1 MSERVCVIVNPAAGR
16 GRGARELPGVTAAFA
31 TVGITDI
38 RTTQK
43 REDEQAIARRAI
55 DEGATTLV
63 AVGGDGTW
71 GNVANAILASG
82 AGNGVR
88 LALVAAGTGNDF
100 AKTAGC
106 PATDV
111 EATAR
116 LVAESAET
124 RVDVGRIED
133 HFFLNITGFGFD
145 VAVLEDILKIK
156 WVKGEALYLYS
167 ALRQLTSYPGV
178 EIDVASA
185 AKQRGSSRHLMLVIA
200 NAKNFGGKFRIAP
213 EASLTDGC
221 LDAVAILDA
230 STWRRVN
237 LFGAVARGTH
247 HTLSEVIIEQAPSF
261 TVQFSG
267 PPAYETD
274 GEYRQAKTAELEIAC
289 VPGALRLVAP
299 APPQAPSQAPQE

>member
-1 MSERVCVIVNPAAGR
+1 MRQPA
-16 GRGARELPGVTAAFA
+16 GARRQELPGVTAAFA

-116 LVAESAET
+116 LVAEGAET

-145 VAVLEDILKIK
+145 VAVLEDILYGS
-156 WVKGEALYLYS
+156 V
-167 ALRQLTSYPGV
+167 LR
-178 EIDVASA
+178 A
-185 AKQRGSSRHLMLVIA
+185 A
-200 NAKNFGGKFRIAP
+200 
-213 EASLTDGC
+213 C
-221 LDAVAILDA
+221 L
-230 STWRRVN
+230 
-237 LFGAVARGTH
+237 
-247 HTLSEVIIEQAPSF
+247 
-261 TVQFSG
+261 
-267 PPAYETD
+267 
-274 GEYRQAKTAELEIAC
+274 
-289 VPGALRLVAP
+289 
-299 APPQAPSQAPQE
+299 

>member
-1 MSERVCVIVNPAAGR
+1 MAPDRVSVIVNPAAGR
-16 GRGARELPGVTAAFA
+16 GRGARSLAAVTAAFNA
-31 TVGITDI
+31 IGVTDI
-38 RTTQK
+38 QTTK
-43 REDEQAIARRAI
+43 AREDEGAIARRAM
-55 DEGATTLV
+55 DAGATTLV

-82 AGNGVR
+82 ANREVR

-100 AKTAGC
+100 AKTAGS

-116 LVAESAET
+116 LVAEGVDT

-145 VAVLEDILKIK
+145 AAVLEDILKIK

-178 EIDVASA
+178 DITVTSKSKPRDRV
-185 AKQRGSSRHLMLVIA
+185 RHLMMVIA
-200 NAKNFGGKFRIAP
+200 NARNFGGKFLIAP
-213 EASLTDGC
+213 DASLTDGL
-221 LDAVAILDA
+221 LDSVSILDA
-230 STWRRVN
+230 STWRRIK
-237 LFGAVARGTH
+237 LFGAVAKGSH
-247 HTLSEVIIEQAPSF
+247 QALDEVVMEQSPSF
-261 TVQFSG
+261 TVTFDA

-274 GEYRQAKTAELEIAC
+274 GEYRRAKTAELDITC
-289 VPGALRLVAP
+289 LPGALRIVAP
-299 APPQAPSQAPQE
+299 SP

>member
-1 MSERVCVIVNPAAGR
+1 MSDRVSVIVNPASGR
-16 GRGARELPGVTAAFA
+16 GRGAKVLPAITAAFQA
-31 TVGITDI
+31 VGVTDI
-38 RTTQK
+38 QTTAR
-43 REDEQAIARRAI
+43 REDEGAIARRAM
-55 DEGATTLV
+55 DAGATTLV

-71 GNVANAILASG
+71 GNVANAILAAG
-82 AGNGVR
+82 AGTQVR
-88 LALVAAGTGNDF
+88 LALIAAGTGNDF

-106 PATDV
+106 PATDI

-116 LVAESAET
+116 LVSQGVDT
-124 RVDVGRIED
+124 IVDVGRIEE
-133 HFFLNITGFGFD
+133 HYFLNITGFGFD

-178 EIDVASA
+178 DIGVASSA
-185 AKQRGSSRHLMLVIA
+185 TQRGRAKHLMLIIA

-230 STWRRVN
+230 STWRRMN
-237 LFGAVARGTH
+237 LFGAVAKGTH
-247 HTLSEVIIEQAPSF
+247 HTLSEVIIEQSPSF
-261 TVQFSG
+261 TVQFSA

-289 VPGALRLVAP
+289 VPGALRIVAP
-299 APPQAPSQAPQE
+299 APVSGTLSR

>member
-1 MSERVCVIVNPAAGR
+1 MPERVSVIVNPAAGR
-16 GRGARELPGVTAAFA
+16 GRGARTLTAVTTAFNAVGVT
-31 TVGITDI
+31 DI
-38 RTTQK
+38 QTTK
-43 REDEQAIARRAI
+43 AREDEGDIARRAM
-55 DEGATTLV
+55 DAGATTLV

-71 GNVANAILASG
+71 GNVANAILTSG
-82 AGNGVR
+82 ANAEVR

-100 AKTAGC
+100 AKTAGA

-116 LVAESAET
+116 LVAEGVET

-133 HFFLNITGFGFD
+133 HFFLNISGFGFD

-167 ALRQLTSYPGV
+167 ALRQLTSYKGLEMEVTTP
-178 EIDVASA
+178 A
-185 AKQRGSSRHLMLVIA
+185 RRRSRVKHLMLVIA
-200 NAKNFGGKFRIAP
+200 NARNFGGKFLIAP
-213 EASLTDGC
+213 NASLTDGR

-230 STWRRVN
+230 STWRRVK
-237 LFGAVARGTH
+237 LFAAVAKGAHRN
-247 HTLSEVIIEQAPSF
+247 LNKVVIEQSPTF
-261 TVQFSG
+261 TVKFDS

-274 GEYRQAKTAELEIAC
+274 GEYRQAKTAELEVSC

-299 APPQAPSQAPQE
+299 APSQAPQ

>member
-1 MSERVCVIVNPAAGR
+1 MVCVIVNPAAGR
-16 GRGARELPGVTAAFA
+16 GRGARTLGAVTTAFNA
-31 TVGITDI
+31 VGITDI
-38 RTTQK
+38 QTTQK
-43 REDEQAIARRAI
+43 REDEGTIARRAM
-55 DEGATTLV
+55 DAGATTLV

-82 AGNGVR
+82 ANLNVR
-88 LALVAAGTGNDF
+88 LALIAAGTGNDF
-100 AKTAGC
+100 AKTAGS

-116 LVAESAET
+116 LVAEGAET

-145 VAVLEDILKIK
+145 VAVLEDILKIR

-167 ALRQLTSYPGV
+167 ALRQLTSYTGL
-178 EIDVASA
+178 EIDVTTPARR
-185 AKQRGSSRHLMLVIA
+185 RGKARHLMLVIA
-200 NAKNFGGKFRIAP
+200 NARNFGGKFLIAP
-213 EASLTDGC
+213 DASLTDGR

-230 STWRRVN
+230 STLRRVK
-237 LFGAVARGTH
+237 LFGAVAQGKH
-247 HTLSEVIIEQAPSF
+247 LTLDEVVVEQSPTF
-261 TVQFSG
+261 TVKFAT

-274 GEYRQAKTAELEIAC
+274 GEYRQAKTSELEIAC

-299 APPQAPSQAPQE
+299 APSQALQEQ

>member
-1 MSERVCVIVNPAAGR
+1 MNRVCVIVNPASGR
-16 GRGARELPGVTAAFA
+16 GRGAKALPGVKAAFHA
-31 TVGITDI
+31 VGVTDI
-38 RTTQK
+38 QTTQT
-43 REDEQAIARRAI
+43 REDEGAIARRAM
-55 DEGATTLV
+55 DAGATTIV

-82 AGNGVR
+82 AGSQVR
-88 LALVAAGTGNDF
+88 LALIAAGTGNDF

-111 EATAR
+111 AATAR
-116 LVAESAET
+116 LVVEGAET
-124 RVDVGRIED
+124 LVDVGRIES

-156 WVKGEALYLYS
+156 WVRGEALYLYS
-167 ALRQLTSYPGV
+167 ALRQLASFSGV
-178 EIDVASA
+178 DIDIASA
-185 AKQRGSSRHLMLVIA
+185 AARRGTARHLMLVIA
-200 NAKNFGGKFRIAP
+200 NAQNFGGKFRIAP
-213 EASLTDGC
+213 GASLTDGL

-237 LFGAVARGTH
+237 LFGAVARGAHQQLT
-247 HTLSEVIIEQAPSF
+247 EVLIEQAPSF
-261 TVQFSG
+261 TVRFSA

-274 GEYRQAKTAELEIAC
+274 GEYRQAKTAELEVAC

-299 APPQAPSQAPQE
+299 APSQARQER